1 MIRPPDG
8 VRPERLAPTLIT
20 LIVLS
25 LLLMTLDIR
34 SSGGG
39 LVGTVRGGVQE
50 LIGPVQRVLDAVVT
64 PVADFVEGLAGVAG
78 LRDENARL
86 VQQLAVAEAQ
96 VASIEELQA
105 RLKVLEELHQ
115 LQLNTGELLR
125 TPANV
130 IGRVDAFDP
139 TFRISKGG
147 DQGVLVGHPVI
158 DTRGYLVGRVSAVS
172 ANYAIVVPLSASDQA
187 VTVSVGDQVGT
198 LEHQLASSR
207 LLLQVFE
214 ATGPM
219 KAGTEVVTSAQ
230 AVNFPPGVPVGRIA
244 EDARPDGN
252 ALVVPVDPYVSV
264 DSLRIVVVLTWP
276 AGDVLPTPEDP

>member
-39 LVGTVRGGVQE
+39 VVGTVRGGFQE
-50 LIGPVQRVLDAVVT
+50 LIGPAQRVLDAVVT

-86 VQQLAVAEAQ
+86 TRQLAEAEAEL
-96 VASIEELQA
+96 ATIEELKA
-105 RLKVLEELHQ
+105 RLAALEELHE
-115 LQLNTGELLR
+115 LQLSTGELVR

-139 TFRISKGG
+139 TFRISKGS
-147 DQGVLVGHPVI
+147 DQGILVGHPVI
-158 DTRGYLVGRVSAVS
+158 DTHGYLVGRVSAVS
-172 ANYAIVVPLSASDQA
+172 ANYALVVPLSASDQA

-214 ATGPM
+214 AIGPM
-219 KAGTEVVTSAQ
+219 EAGTEVVTSAQ

-244 EDARPDGN
+244 EDVRPDGN
-252 ALVVPVDPYVSV
+252 ALVVPVDPYVQV
-264 DSLRIVVVLTWP
+264 DSLRLVVVLTWP
-276 AGDVLPTPEDP
+276 AGDPPPESAP